1 MPSGVAMIVTL
12 ILNSIALAA
21 LLIMLASGLALIYGL
36 RDVMNFG
43 HGAIYMLGAYLGYSV
58 SDAMNF
64 WAALVVVPLLL
75 AGLGIAFE
83 FLVLRPLRRR
93 SHIEIAL
100 VTFGLGLILGQII
113 IWIYGGVA
121 KNVTA
126 PSLLSGAVGILGVTF
141 PVYRLFLIGA
151 GLGSCVLLAAWIN
164 FTISGLY
171 VRAVSQDPHVARMM
185 GVNASRLGILVSG
198 LSMAFAGLAGVLA
211 GPYLAVDPGMDIA
224 MMVNCLMIVV
234 IGGTGSISGAIL
246 AALLYG
252 FVQVIGTVL
261 LPNVAI
267 LIPYLL
273 LVAVLLWRPQGL
285 GGSRVSP

>member
-1 MPSGVAMIVTL
+1 MIVTL

-43 HGAIYMLGAYLGYSV
+43 HGAIYMLGAYLGYSI

-64 WAALVVVPLLL
+64 WVALAVVPAVL
-75 AGLGIAFE
+75 AGLGVAFE

-113 IWIYGGVA
+113 IWVYGGVA

-126 PSLLSGAVGILGVTF
+126 PPLLSGAVGIFGVTF

-151 GLGSCVLLAAWIN
+151 GLGSCILLAVWLN
-164 FTISGLY
+164 FTTSGLY

-185 GVNASRLGILVSG
+185 GVNASRLSILVSS

-234 IGGTGSISGAIL
+234 IGGTGSIAGAIL

-273 LVAVLLWRPQGL
+273 LVTVLLWRPQGL
-285 GGSRVSP
+285 GRSRVSP